1 MLAAQL
7 QTIVSPSVF
16 RFHPPPLWYVSNGEV
31 SVGPVNTSLLIRGVE
46 RGRVT
51 GDCQVRAFDGVWR
64 GLGRVREIAAL
75 NGKPSSE
82 PTGAQLAEMG
92 GTIARLRDEELLFH
106 TVVRLCQGLT
116 GAESAMLHYRGRLGR
131 ALFTRVVTGSVSN
144 ARLGYPLS
152 EFDLVLQSARQGIPV
167 QGPPYGPVENEL
179 SKRFESS
186 HGGAARA
193 VAMIPILVAG
203 ELTAM
208 IELSRPGY
216 AFRCSDLKRAER
228 IGRRA
233 VASRLR

>member
-16 RFHPPPLWYVSNGEV
+16 RFHPPPLWFVSNGEI
-31 SVGPVNTSLLIRGVE
+31 SVGPVNTTRLIRGIE
-46 RGRVT
+46 RGRVPE
-51 GDCQVRAFDGVWR
+51 DCQVRAFDGVWR
-64 GLGRVREIAAL
+64 GLTRVREIAVL
-75 NGKPSSE
+75 NGKASSE

-92 GTIARLRDEELLFH
+92 GTVARLRDEELLFH
-106 TVVRLCQGLT
+106 TVVRLCQALT
-116 GAESAMLHYRGRLGR
+116 GAESAMFHYRGRHGR

-167 QGPPYGPVENEL
+167 QGPPYGPVENDL

-186 HGGAARA
+186 SGGVGA

-216 AFRCSDLKRAER
+216 AFRCNDLKRAER

-233 VASRLR
+233 VASRIR

>member
-16 RFHPPPLWYVSNGEV
+16 RFHPPPLWFVSNGEI
-31 SVGPVNTSLLIRGVE
+31 SVGPVNTSRLLRGVE
-46 RGRVT
+46 RGRVPEN
-51 GDCQVRAFDGVWR
+51 CQVRAFDGVWR
-64 GLGRVREIAAL
+64 GLSRVREIAVL
-75 NGKPSSE
+75 NGKRPSE
-82 PTGAQLAEMG
+82 PSGTQLAEMG
-92 GTIARLRDEELLFH
+92 GTVARLRDEELLFH
-106 TVVRLCQGLT
+106 TVTRLCQALT

-131 ALFTRVVTGSVSN
+131 ALFTRVVTGPISN

-152 EFDLVLQSARQGIPV
+152 EFDLVLQAARQGIPV

-179 SKRFESS
+179 SKRFETN
-186 HGGAARA
+186 HGGAPAA

-208 IELSRPGY
+208 IELSRQGY
-216 AFRCSDLKRAER
+216 AFRCNDLKHAER

-233 VASRLR
+233 VASRIR

>member
-16 RFHPPPLWYVSNGEV
+16 RFHPPPLWFVSNGEI
-31 SVGPVNTSLLIRGVE
+31 SVGPVNTTRLIRGIE
-46 RGRVT
+46 RGRVPE
-51 GDCQVRAFDGVWR
+51 DCQVRAFDGVWR
-64 GLGRVREIAAL
+64 GLTRVREIAVL
-75 NGKPSSE
+75 NGKASSE

-92 GTIARLRDEELLFH
+92 GTVARLRDEELLFH
-106 TVVRLCQGLT
+106 TVVRLCQALT
-116 GAESAMLHYRGRLGR
+116 GAESAMFHYRGRHGR

-167 QGPPYGPVENEL
+167 QGPPYGPVENDL

-186 HGGAARA
+186 SGGVGA
-193 VAMIPILVAG
+193 VAMIPILVVG

-216 AFRCSDLKRAER
+216 AFRCNDLKRAER

-233 VASRLR
+233 VASRIR

>member
-16 RFHPPPLWYVSNGEV
+16 RLHPPPLWYVSNGEI
-31 SVGPVNTSLLIRGVE
+31 SVGPVNTTRLLRGVE
-46 RGRVT
+46 RGRVP

-75 NGKPSSE
+75 NGKRSSE

-92 GTIARLRDEELLFH
+92 GTIARLRDDELLFH
-106 TVVRLCQGLT
+106 TVVRLCLALT
-116 GAESAMLHYRGRLGR
+116 GAEAAMLHYRGRHGR
-131 ALFTRVVTGSVSN
+131 ALFTRVVTGPVSN

-152 EFDLVLQSARQGIPV
+152 EFDLVLQAARQGIPV

-179 SKRFESS
+179 SKRFETS
-186 HGGAARA
+186 HTGGACA

-208 IELSRPGY
+208 IELSRQRY
-216 AFRCSDLKRAER
+216 AFRCNDLKHAER